1 MRNSLAIGAVAA
13 LAAAG
18 VLLPASAS
26 QAASP
31 VPTDPAA
38 ESARDGSSL
47 GDLAYLVPN
56 LARGLLPVNS
66 EGDSGRP
73 LQEPTGST
81 EGQS

>member
-18 VLLPASAS
+18 VLLPASAA

-31 VPTDPAA
+31 VPADPAA

-56 LARGLLPVNS
+56 LARGLLPVNQ

-73 LQEPTGST
+73 LQEPADSP